1 MRISDWSSDVCSS
14 DLLEDD
20 LHVLAPGPHR
30 LGVERR
36 QFLAGPDGAPA
47 GRLDEPQNGAAE
59 SRLAA
64 AGLADDAEGPAGLQR
79 AADGVD
85 RLQGPVAAGEAAA
98 AAPVELTLPVAPHT
112 QRRAHA
118 GAPPLR
124 ADA

>member
-14 DLLEDD
+14 DLRLHGLAADARLEGAQRLGDDLAHRHARIETGQRVLEDD

-36 QFLAGPDGAPA
+36 QVLAEPAGAPA

-64 AGLADDAEGPAGLQR
+64 AGLADEAAGPGGLQ
-79 AADGVD
+79 
-85 RLQGPVAAGEAAA
+85 LQA
-98 AAPVELTLPVAPHT
+98 
-112 QRRAHA
+112 
-118 GAPPLR
+118 
-124 ADA
+124 